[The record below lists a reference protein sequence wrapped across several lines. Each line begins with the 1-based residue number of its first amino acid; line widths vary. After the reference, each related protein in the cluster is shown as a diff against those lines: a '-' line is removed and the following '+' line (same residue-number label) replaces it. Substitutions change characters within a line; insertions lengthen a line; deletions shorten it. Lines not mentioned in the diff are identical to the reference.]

1 MSKGK
6 IWPVEWKDTQD
17 PVSGIVVKQLTS
29 YRAHSHHLYFTNPG
43 WYDGGRRM
51 LFSSDRENTT
61 NLFSIDLESGY
72 ILQLTDYAPQ
82 NPPYETQL
90 GSTCVNPTRPE
101 AYYWYGRDLMVI
113 DLHSLAERV
122 LWTIPAGF
130 SRSMLNCTSDGKS
143 VCVGIHED
151 LSDRIRI
158 DLHRGYVGFREIF
171 EAHPLSRIY
180 QLDTG
185 GMGDKI
191 AWEEQSW
198 VGHVNTS
205 PTQPHLLTFCHE
217 GPWQLVDNR
226 IWCLDLNK
234 RQAVMIRPR
243 REQESVGHEYWHAD
257 GIHIGYHG
265 FWNDGR
271 RFFGKTSFDNQSGIE
286 VDFPHETG
294 HIHSNDFNLVVG
306 DSSREGKTVRL
317 WRWNGAS
324 FDGPKVL
331 CEHRSSF
338 HTQEVHVHPRFDPA
352 GRYVVYTSDVTGY
365 GNVYLAEVPDFDS
378 LPPVVQGSSPTK
390 VHDGTQ

>member
-1 MSKGK
+1 MSKGR
-6 IWPVEWKDTQD
+6 IWPVEWKETKD
-17 PVSGIVVKQLTS
+17 PVSGIMVKQLTS

-51 LFSSDRENTT
+51 LFGSDRENTT

-82 NPPYETQL
+82 PPPYETQL
-90 GSTCVNPTRPE
+90 ESTCINPNYPE
-101 AYYWYGRDLMVI
+101 AYYWYGRDLMAI

-122 LWTIPAGF
+122 LWTIPKGF
-130 SRSMLNCTSDGKS
+130 SRSMLNCTADGKFI
-143 VCVGIHED
+143 CVGIHED
-151 LSDRIRI
+151 LSDRI
-158 DLHRGYVGFREIF
+158 F
-171 EAHPLSRIY
+171 EAHPLSQIY

-185 GMGDKI
+185 GASGEI
-191 AWEEQSW
+191 AWEERSW
-198 VGHVNTS
+198 IGHVNTS

-226 IWCLDLNK
+226 IWCLDLNT
-234 RQAVMIRPR
+234 RQAIRIRPR

-265 FWNDGR
+265 FWSDGR
-271 RFFGKTSFDNQSGIE
+271 KFFGKVRYDNQSGIE
-286 VDFPHETG
+286 VEFPHETG
-294 HIHSNDFNLVVG
+294 HIHSLDFNLVVG

-317 WRWNGAS
+317 WKWNGAS
-324 FDGPKVL
+324 YDGPHVL

-338 HTQEVHVHPRFDPA
+338 HTQEVHVHPRFDPQ
-352 GRYVVYTSDVTGY
+352 GRYVVYTSDVSGY
-365 GNVYLAEVPDFDS
+365 GNVYLAEVPDFEA
-378 LPPVVQGSSPTK
+378 LPPVVQNTDTAK